1 MPTDC
6 VRCGSRNPEVARYCR
21 RCGLALPVAGQD
33 ATPGHAPHPYSLA
46 PPAGFQP
53 VEGARGLHY
62 AWTGPGGAAPM
73 LGTEGFELR
82 VFNGGYSL
90 AAVALRVTGRNAAGA
105 VALSVEREI
114 AELPRG
120 STARMGIA
128 SWEVGE
134 PVRALSLALVSAAYG
149 DAEE

>member
-1 MPTDC
+1 MSLDC

-21 RCGLALPVAGQD
+21 RCGLVLPVAGLD
-33 ATPGHAPHPYSLA
+33 ATPGHAPHSQPLA
-46 PPAGFQP
+46 PPAGFEP
-53 VEGARGLHY
+53 VEGACGLHY
-62 AWTGPGGAAPM
+62 AWAGPGGAAPM

-114 AELPRG
+114 TELPRG
-120 STARMGIA
+120 STVRLEIA

-134 PVRALSLALVSAAYG
+134 PVRSLSLSLVSAAYG